1 VPKILAEDIEID
13 TTPFARGRYGK
24 VYKAKWKMVNVAVKL
39 IKAKKKEDKKAIVQ
53 EASIT
58 LCLKNQHVIEQ
69 FGITLV
75 KVDKLGIVMEWAE
88 HGSLD
93 MWIGKIDRG
102 KLTNIAL
109 GIVSGLM
116 YVHSQKVI
124 HRDIKPQNIL
134 MFGPK
139 DHITPKIADFGVSR
153 IIEQTMS
160 YTAQVGTVNYIAPEL
175 MASLPYSFKA
185 DIFSLAK
192 MLFEVFNEQLIQ
204 DATIDVRRCIGSGRI
219 PENCNVPTSLRNV
232 IERGWAQT
240 PDERT
245 PLNEFYST
253 LQGYQHSSFLSLLL
267 NVNMSVLYI
276 KSNLFHC

>member
-1 VPKILAEDIEID
+1 MPKILAEDIEID

-75 KVDKLGIVMEWAE
+75 KVDQLGIVMEWAE

-116 YVHSQKVI
+116 YVHSQNVI

-139 DHITPKIADFGVSR
+139 EDMIPKIADFGVSR
-153 IIEQTMS
+153 IIEQTMT
-160 YTAQVGTVNYIAPEL
+160 YTALVGTPIYIAPEL
-175 MASLPYSFKA
+175 MNSLPYSFPA
-185 DIFSLAK
+185 DVFSLAK

-204 DATIDVRRCIGSGRI
+204 DASTDMRSCIASGRI
-219 PENCNVPTSLRNV
+219 PENCNVPITFRNV
-232 IERGWAQT
+232 IERGWTQT
-240 PDERT
+240 PQARPSLDD
-245 PLNEFYST
+245 FYLT
-253 LQGYQHSSFLSLLL
+253 IRG
-267 NVNMSVLYI
+267 
-276 KSNLFHC
+276 